1 MTLGKSA
8 AKAVAAALTPKPTEE
23 HRNDFLAAT
32 SQREEREI
40 RQREEREKEKEKR
53 VQHMAEM
60 FARRFMKKDLSH
72 GWTAWLSWWEE
83 KISLRPIALRM
94 RSPEEQA
101 AAEKAAAEKAAAEGL
116 AAEEAYRRSHTGGGV
131 PAEAFLRAARE
142 RERRVLAL
150 PERASPVRASPV
162 VVQASTEP
170 VPLERASPLQALP
183 TPASLALA
191 ARSAP
196 AVPAAMAAM
205 IGAEVPLTQASCRV
219 VAARVE
225 VDEPVIIEI
234 SAEEIEISAEEVSV
248 ASTNPQELHVQA
260 QELLVQVVGVQVRH
274 VRAMLL
280 ELEGR
285 IEALERRASHVEL
298 EEHLSTHQDKVEKAL
313 YADAAETDAAETD
326 AGYADAAYADAA
338 ARRIDG
344 IRGGRC
350 AHHSGSPSAFAPD
363 EGGHPMQSEAISGS
377 PSAFAPIPQLGT
389 LATKAEEHSM
399 MGSELPNK
407 EHSMGSSS
415 MGQIES
421 PSSRGPELEL
431 ELVSSE
437 LGGVSALEL
446 RSSQTIIG
454 HHRQSVASELGAA
467 LELTPPA
474 LSTALDT
481 RRTPM
486 LSSSDLARA
495 PPSSPELAHGDAG
508 RIRTHSRPTL
518 MPAAEARQLPS
529 SPCINQERA
538 RIASPP
544 VGMPPRIASLPVGM
558 PPGYKPPS
566 LHSGSEAVHQRQSGS
581 EAALKPGRL
590 SPAVGFAIGG
600 HQTQSEHPQSEVHQ
614 NQSARV
620 IQPSHLSPTEVLAA
634 PLTHAFLNTLSTH
647 ERAFL
652 IRILEAAYAAG
663 APLDAYSAAT
673 YCRFCVSNKWEEAPT
688 LQQIR
693 RTIEWRRSG
702 EGMGLNQVRAE
713 LLAGVPLLQLSGG
726 WGDAVA
732 RVNVFIPGHPFLGTT
747 RRGDPFEVCVP
758 GRLGLNRLDGSLLL
772 EATTDDEFWRCNLA
786 FMEYRAVK
794 CDRLCLE
801 GDRTLKSVYM
811 VSDGA
816 GFTLSFLWKVYKRFA
831 RTAPVADMHYPL
843 YLRKSLLLNAPSTVH
858 AVYAIF
864 KPMLSRDITDTF
876 HIFRTVDAPKAAQLL
891 CADVDPS
898 IVPVC
903 YGGELARFSREM
915 RAEIGLD
922 ALEPRLLAQQFAGPP
937 ESMGGFHKLGS

>member
-1 MTLGKSA
+1 M
-8 AKAVAAALTPKPTEE
+8 
-23 HRNDFLAAT
+23 
-32 SQREEREI
+32 
-40 RQREEREKEKEKR
+40 
-53 VQHMAEM
+53 
-60 FARRFMKKDLSH
+60 
-72 GWTAWLSWWEE
+72 
-83 KISLRPIALRM
+83 
-94 RSPEEQA
+94 
-101 AAEKAAAEKAAAEGL
+101 
-116 AAEEAYRRSHTGGGV
+116 
-131 PAEAFLRAARE
+131 
-142 RERRVLAL
+142 
-150 PERASPVRASPV
+150 
-162 VVQASTEP
+162 
-170 VPLERASPLQALP
+170 
-183 TPASLALA
+183 
-191 ARSAP
+191 
-196 AVPAAMAAM
+196 
-205 IGAEVPLTQASCRV
+205 
-219 VAARVE
+219 
-225 VDEPVIIEI
+225 
-234 SAEEIEISAEEVSV
+234 
-248 ASTNPQELHVQA
+248 
-260 QELLVQVVGVQVRH
+260 
-274 VRAMLL
+274 
-280 ELEGR
+280 
-285 IEALERRASHVEL
+285 
-298 EEHLSTHQDKVEKAL
+298 
-313 YADAAETDAAETD
+313 
-326 AGYADAAYADAA
+326 
-338 ARRIDG
+338 
-344 IRGGRC
+344 
-350 AHHSGSPSAFAPD
+350 
-363 EGGHPMQSEAISGS
+363 
-377 PSAFAPIPQLGT
+377 
-389 LATKAEEHSM
+389 
-399 MGSELPNK
+399 
-407 EHSMGSSS
+407 
-415 MGQIES
+415 
-421 PSSRGPELEL
+421 
-431 ELVSSE
+431 
-437 LGGVSALEL
+437 
-446 RSSQTIIG
+446 
-454 HHRQSVASELGAA
+454 
-467 LELTPPA
+467 
-474 LSTALDT
+474 
-481 RRTPM
+481 
-486 LSSSDLARA
+486 
-495 PPSSPELAHGDAG
+495 
-508 RIRTHSRPTL
+508 
-518 MPAAEARQLPS
+518 
-529 SPCINQERA
+529 
-538 RIASPP
+538 
-544 VGMPPRIASLPVGM
+544 
-558 PPGYKPPS
+558 
-566 LHSGSEAVHQRQSGS
+566 
-581 EAALKPGRL
+581 
-590 SPAVGFAIGG
+590 GFAIGG
-600 HQTQSEHPQSEVHQ
+600 HQTQSEHPQTEVHQNQSARVIHHQTQSEHPQSEVHQ
-614 NQSARV
+614 SQSARV

-864 KPMLSRDITDTF
+864 KPMLSREITDTF

-891 CADVDPS
+891 CTDVDPS

-903 YGGELARFSREM
+903 YGGELARFSRAM